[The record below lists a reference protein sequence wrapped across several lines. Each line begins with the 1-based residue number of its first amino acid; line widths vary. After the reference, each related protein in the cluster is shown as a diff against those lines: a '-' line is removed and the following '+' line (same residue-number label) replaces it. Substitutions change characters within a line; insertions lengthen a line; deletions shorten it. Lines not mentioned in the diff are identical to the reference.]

1 MNCTPPAMDD
11 FPHDLFT
18 ETQRQNGAL
27 VFHITTSLYLF
38 LALALVCDK
47 YFVPAVER
55 ICKGGFYCIALTT
68 VKHIKSNCS
77 SKTIQLYEYR
87 TFFLVCL
94 VRHQRYYF
102 FIIKCI
108 ATH

>member
-18 ETQRQNGAL
+18 EAQRQNGAL
-27 VFHITTSLYLF
+27 VFHISTSLYLF

-55 ICKGGFYCIALTT
+55 ICKGRLHYLAKISLF
-68 VKHIKSNCS
+68 K
-77 SKTIQLYEYR
+77 LY
-87 TFFLVCL
+87 
-94 VRHQRYYF
+94 
-102 FIIKCI
+102 IMK
-108 ATH
+108 